1 MNMEKEKNI
10 LKRTDPQIVFFTINK
25 EINLILDSND
35 IRIKKESIENLYNF
49 IVNEKPALKAEL
61 IQEILISFN
70 KNLIKIALFDQLE
83 KCREYSIKLLI

>member
-1 MNMEKEKNI
+1 MNTEKEKNY

-35 IRIKKESIENLYNF
+35 IKTKKDSIEILYNH
-49 IVNEKPALKAEL
+49 IVNEMPKLKAEL

-83 KCREYSIKLLI
+83 KCREYSIKILI